1 MAEES
6 TSETPPEQSIAHPK
20 CFSKFEL
27 QSYMEPIFEGGW
39 DGLTGSSS
47 LPLPPKRV
55 VKESDPCVG
64 TWNQDLTPKSLKR
77 TSEGEIKPLSPNAG
91 IDPAIGDIYEACG
104 IICANQDAVE
114 ARQVSDYNK
123 SYARKITRHEIIK
136 WMKAGTNG
144 EIVAKEEED
153 QLSGFLG
160 MELFL
165 QWPRAIF

>member
-1 MAEES
+1 
-6 TSETPPEQSIAHPK
+6 
-20 CFSKFEL
+20 
-27 QSYMEPIFEGGW
+27 MEP
-39 DGLTGSSS
+39 GLDSKVPKENLRGRDKAFITIRDSQSKLSS
-47 LPLPPKRV
+47 LK
-55 VKESDPCVG
+55 
-64 TWNQDLTPKSLKR
+64 
-77 TSEGEIKPLSPNAG
+77 NAG

-136 WMKAGTNG
+136 WMKAGANG